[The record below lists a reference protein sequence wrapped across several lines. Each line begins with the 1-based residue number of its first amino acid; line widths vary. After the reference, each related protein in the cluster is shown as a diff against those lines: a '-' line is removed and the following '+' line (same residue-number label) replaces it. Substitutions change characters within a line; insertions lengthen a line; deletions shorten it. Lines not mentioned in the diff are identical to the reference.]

1 MQLIRRPGRVR
12 QCLPNG
18 SAVTIGTFD
27 GVHLGHQSIIARV
40 REQAK
45 SLGVPSVVFSFEPTP
60 AEFFRRD
67 NPPPRLTRFR
77 EKFAALSCCGVDCFF
92 CPPFDADMEKL
103 TPDAFIDQLLLG
115 ALGVRHVVIGDDFR
129 FAHRR
134 AGRFED
140 LQSAGERQGF
150 TVERVGSVLEN
161 GQRVSSTEIR
171 CALGDGDLGR
181 ARQLLGRWYRI
192 TGRVVPGRQLGRQLG
207 YPTANIRLARQA
219 VALTGIFAV
228 RVDGLGAKPRDGVAS
243 LGYRPTVDGGDA
255 EPLLEV
261 HLFDF
266 NEDIYGR
273 MIDVDFV
280 EYLRQELEFPDLDA
294 LTRQMHDDAARART
308 ILAQANLVTEKT

>member
-1 MQLIRRPGRVR
+1 MQLIRRPGRGSK
-12 QCLPNG
+12 CLPNG

-40 REQAK
+40 RERAQ

-67 NPPPRLTRFR
+67 DPPPRLTRFR
-77 EKFAALSCCGVDCFF
+77 EKYAALSACGVDCFF
-92 CPPFDADMEKL
+92 CPPFNAAMEQL
-103 TPDAFIDQLLLG
+103 APEEFIEHLLIGTLG
-115 ALGVRHVVIGDDFR
+115 ARYIVVGDDFR

-134 AGRFED
+134 AGGYDD
-140 LQSAGERQGF
+140 LVAGGERLGF
-150 TVERVGSVLEN
+150 SVEQVGSVLEG

-171 CALGDGDLGR
+171 AALADGELDR
-181 ARQLLGRWYRI
+181 ARSLLGRWYRI
-192 TGRVVPGRQLGRQLG
+192 SGRVVPGRQLGRELG
-207 YPTANIRLARQA
+207 YPTANVRLARQA

-228 RVDGLGAKPRDGVAS
+228 RVGGVGRGLRDGVAS
-243 LGYRPTVDGGDA
+243 LGYRPTVAGGDT

-266 NEDIYGR
+266 DDDIYGR

-280 EYLRQELEFPDLDA
+280 AHIRPEEKFPDLDA
-294 LTRQMHDDAARART
+294 LTRQMHADADRART
-308 ILAQANLVTEKT
+308 ILARPDLPVQTK